1 MEQKLTNAKN
11 RESNIELLR
20 IVLMLMIIMHHLI
33 VHGCDLS
40 LISTGDYQKT
50 NKDALFLFL
59 NTFTIIAVNC
69 FIFISGFYGI
79 KFKVKTLI
87 AFILQASF
95 YSVAT
100 YIIYHGFISTEAY
113 STPNFIRSFFP
124 VTYAQ
129 WWFLNAFLG
138 VYILSPFINKGI
150 ESLNIYQSGLIAI
163 ILVYANSSYTII
175 GYNFYSGSGHSFFT
189 LLSIYII
196 ARFCGKY
203 IRDLSKPSIL
213 YICTYLLTLLLVYIL
228 LSINYTNTAERLVS
242 YGCPLIIL
250 GAIFF
255 YTFRKIKIQS
265 SIINKIAPLCFG
277 VYLIHDTADTRLLI
291 GGLVEQVNHA
301 IANPLLFGLALL
313 GMAILIFIICACIEK
328 IRQIIFNPILDS
340 IEQKASMLFVKLK
353 RITE

>member
-1 MEQKLTNAKN
+1 MTSTLNTNTKN

-20 IVLMLMIIMHHLI
+20 IILMIMIIIHHLI
-33 VHGCDLS
+33 VHGCQSNSPSKSILFVS
-40 LISTGDYQKT
+40 LNVFS
-50 NKDALFLFL
+50 
-59 NTFTIIAVNC
+59 IIAVNC
-69 FIFISGFYGI
+69 FVFISGYYGI
-79 KFKVKTLI
+79 KFKAKTLLS
-87 AFILQASF
+87 FILQASF

-138 VYILSPFINKGI
+138 VYILSSFINKGI

-163 ILVYANSSYTII
+163 ILVYTNSSYAII

-255 YTFRKIKIQS
+255 FYTFRKRKIQS

>member
-1 MEQKLTNAKN
+1 MASTLNTNTKN

-20 IVLMLMIIMHHLI
+20 IVLMIMIIIHHLI
-33 VHGCDLS
+33 VHGCQNS
-40 LISTGDYQKT
+40 SPSKST
-50 NKDALFLFL
+50 LLVSL

-69 FIFISGFYGI
+69 FVFISGYYGI
-79 KFKVKTLI
+79 KFKAKTLLS
-87 AFILQASF
+87 FILQATF

-100 YIIYHGFISTEAY
+100 YIIYHGFIAKEAY
-113 STPNFIRSFFP
+113 STPDFIHSFFP

-150 ESLNIYQSGLIAI
+150 ESLNIYQSGLIVI
-163 ILVYANSSYTII
+163 ILVYINSSYPIM

-203 IRDLSKPSIL
+203 IKDLKKPLIL
-213 YICTYLLTLLLVYIL
+213 YICTFLMTLLLVYIL

-242 YGCPLIIL
+242 YGCPLVIL
-250 GAIFF
+250 GAIFFF

-265 SIINKIAPLCFG
+265 NIINKIAPLCFG
-277 VYLIHDTADTRLLI
+277 VYMIHDTTDTRLLI
-291 GGLVEQVNHA
+291 KGLVEQVNNA
-301 IANPLLFGLALL
+301 IANPLLFGLALI
-313 GMAILIFIICACIEK
+313 GMAMLIFILCACIEK
-328 IRQIIFNPILDS
+328 VRQIIFKPILDS
-340 IEQKASMLFVKLK
+340 IEQKASTLFVKLK